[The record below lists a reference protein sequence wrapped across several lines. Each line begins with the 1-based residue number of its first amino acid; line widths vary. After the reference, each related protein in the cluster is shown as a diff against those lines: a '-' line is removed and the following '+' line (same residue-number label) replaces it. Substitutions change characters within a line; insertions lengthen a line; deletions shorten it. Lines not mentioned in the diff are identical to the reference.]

1 MMILGTKKGTTTET
15 TSFGF
20 AAVADENEV
29 NNK

>member
-1 MMILGTKKGTTTET
+1 MMILAIKKGTTTET

-20 AAVADENEV
+20 AVVVDENEV